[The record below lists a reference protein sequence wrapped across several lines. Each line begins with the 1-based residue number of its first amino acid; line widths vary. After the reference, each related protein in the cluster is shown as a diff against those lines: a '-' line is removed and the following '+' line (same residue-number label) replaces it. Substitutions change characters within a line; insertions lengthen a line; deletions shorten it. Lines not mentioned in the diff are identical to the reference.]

1 MLLLDWRNSAGFRNA
16 YMSVAKHVQHTP
28 QRWLHG
34 ATHCYHGPSGL
45 DRYVVII
52 PGGIE
57 QTALL
62 VRGTVPA
69 RVCLE
74 ENPCRPR
81 LRAVDGPLVCR
92 TVR

>member
-1 MLLLDWRNSAGFRNA
+1 
-16 YMSVAKHVQHTP
+16 MSNILRSDAH
-28 QRWLHG
+28 W
-34 ATHCYHGPSGL
+34 YHRCSRLG
-45 DRYVVII
+45 RYAVII

-57 QTALL
+57 QTDLL

-74 ENPCRPR
+74 VNPCRPR
-81 LRAVDGPLVCR
+81 LRAADGPLVCR